1 MTWAQ
6 LSPVAFTVAFCCAYG
21 AAFATNWPLFIY
33 YPLHGDF
40 TWGGQVLNGAGPPI
54 LWYGFMSDALVVGAV
69 ASICV
74 PGRLANKW
82 LINLVWL
89 FPIATMAVCIFLL
102 RRLFQ

>member
-1 MTWAQ
+1 MN
-6 LSPVAFTVAFCCAYG
+6 S
-21 AAFATNWPLFIY
+21 PLFIY

-40 TWGGQVLNGAGPPI
+40 TWGTQVLKGVGPPM
-54 LWYGFMSDALVVGAV
+54 LWYGFLSDALIAGAV
-69 ASICV
+69 AAVCI

-82 LINLVWL
+82 LINLVWV

>member
-1 MTWAQ
+1 MNWPQ
-6 LSPVAFTVAFCCAYG
+6 FSPVAFTVAFCCAYG
-21 AAFATNWPLFIY
+21 LAFAMNSPLFIY

-40 TWGGQVLNGAGPPI
+40 TWGTQVLKGVGPPM
-54 LWYGFMSDALVVGAV
+54 LWYGFLSDALIAGAV
-69 ASICV
+69 AAVCI

-82 LINLVWL
+82 LINLVWV